1 MNKQLVDDEEKKD
14 GSNHGATIINASALL
29 TMKSVETKIAD
40 GNWVRRMQDNFVN
53 HLACS

>member
-40 GNWVRRMQDNFVN
+40 GNWVRKIQGI
-53 HLACS
+53 